1 MIYGAGCVLHIQM
14 LQIRA
19 AVLVLRFAIIVKTT
33 IQMNCT
39 KGHGKI
45 FNKLT

>member
-1 MIYGAGCVLHIQM
+1 M

-19 AVLVLRFAIIVKTT
+19 VVLVLRIAIIVKTT

-39 KGHGKI
+39 KGHGEIFKKLTEIKKI
-45 FNKLT
+45 F